1 MADKV
6 YSATYSNVPVY
17 EFNCEGNHCM
27 RRRADD
33 WINAT
38 HILKV
43 AEYDKPT
50 RTRILEREV
59 QKGVHEKVQGGY
71 GKYQGTWIPL
81 PEGRMLADRN
91 KVLEKMRPIFD
102 FVPGDKT
109 PPPAPKHATAAS
121 GKPRMPRGSAQ
132 SRRAPA
138 RAQAPYMPP
147 PDYDH
152 VNIQMHDHRAVTP
165 EGSMGTES
173 VFDGYDT
180 HPYGSSRKR
189 RRIQQDP
196 EIQAQNAF
204 SMWAEDLMDYFVLDN
219 DDSNAPASIPM
230 PPENA
235 NLDAQFDEKGYTAL
249 HWAVAMG
256 DLDVVKHLINSG
268 ASIDVQSKSGETP
281 LMRSVVFTN
290 IHDKQ
295 NMERIAS
302 LLIRTVNMQDWAG
315 STVFHHISNTTV
327 SKKKYQCARYYMDC
341 ILNKMAEVLSPDQI
355 ERVLN
360 EIDNQGDTAITIA
373 ARNGARKCVRSL
385 IGRNAAVDIPNNA
398 GITADQLIVQLN
410 NRRQERARQ
419 LSSSPFQST
428 NPIHAI
434 GGAVQPPNA
443 IPFDPLVPHTSLEG
457 SNEPDETIYKSEPAL
472 KLAAHITPTLSAK
485 MRQLAAAIDA
495 EISEKDAELAEA
507 QRVVNMRQAEL
518 EQLKRQADELRAK
531 EAEQTAGGSISDE
544 SLSAELDAVEAECIS
559 MLEADQTGNLRAL
572 YQTPIS
578 EPPSGPPDESLDEES
593 SINMRLAFARQILGL
608 KDERHELVQQVTSN
622 LARAGLG
629 QGKQQ
634 QYKKKLISEAL
645 QTPEDEL
652 EALLPDIVEELEMGK
667 GLEVIGV

>member
-1 MADKV
+1 MIAD
-6 YSATYSNVPVY
+6 
-17 EFNCEGNHCM
+17 
-27 RRRADD
+27 
-33 WINAT
+33 
-38 HILKV
+38 
-43 AEYDKPT
+43 
-50 RTRILEREV
+50 
-59 QKGVHEKVQGGY
+59 VHK
-71 GKYQGTWIPL
+71 
-81 PEGRMLADRN
+81 
-91 KVLEKMRPIFD
+91 
-102 FVPGDKT
+102 
-109 PPPAPKHATAAS
+109 AA
-121 GKPRMPRGSAQ
+121 
-132 SRRAPA
+132 
-138 RAQAPYMPP
+138 YMPP

-152 VNIQMHDHRAVTP
+152 INVHMQDPRAVTP
-165 EGSMGTES
+165 EGSIGTES

-189 RRIQQDP
+189 RRIQHDP

-204 SMWAEDLMDYFVLDN
+204 SMWAEELMDYFVLD
-219 DDSNAPASIPM
+219 DDTNAPSSIPM

-235 NLDAQFDEKGYTAL
+235 NLDAPIDEKGHTAL

-355 ERVLN
+355 ERILN

-398 GITADQLIVQLN
+398 NITADQLIVQLN

-419 LSSSPFQST
+419 LSSSPFQSA
-428 NPIHAI
+428 NPVHSI

-443 IPFDPLVPHTSLEG
+443 IPFDPLIPHTSLDG
-457 SNEPDETIYKSEPAL
+457 SNEPDETVYKSEPAL

-485 MRQLAAAIDA
+485 MHQLAAAIDA

-531 EAEQTAGGSISDE
+531 EAEQTEGGTISDE
-544 SLSAELDAVEAECIS
+544 SLTAQLDKVEAECIS
-559 MLEADQTGNLRAL
+559 LLEAEQTSNLQGL
-572 YQTPIS
+572 YQSPVS
-578 EPPSGPPDESLDEES
+578 DPPSGPPDESLDEEALTKLQL
-593 SINMRLAFARQILGL
+593 RYAREILQL
-608 KDERHELVQQVTSN
+608 KDERQRLVRQVTSH

-629 QGKQQ
+629 EGKQQ
-634 QYKKKLISEAL
+634 QYKKLITSAL
-645 QTPEDEL
+645 GVREEEL
-652 EALLPDIVEELEMGK
+652 EGLLPEIVEELEMGR
-667 GLEVIGV
+667 GLEGIGV